1 MKTIS
6 MNNIFER
13 LVAIAGATNGGARG
27 GTVLCCDLIDQD
39 ALYALQE
46 RLAVLL
52 AEVADACG
60 PDAATR
66 LEREFPHAFERR

>member
-6 MNNIFER
+6 LNNIFER

-39 ALYALQE
+39 ALYGLQE
-46 RLAVLL
+46 RLAVLMSD
-52 AEVADACG
+52 VANACG
-60 PDAATR
+60 PDAARR